1 MDRSQVHAEGR
12 LEVRGLELEV
22 RMEAGGSSLNV
33 EVQDPYSGDCW
44 RADFQPSYVED
55 LTHKTGNFKQF
66 SVFCSM
72 LESAITQSSESVSLD
87 LLTYA
92 DLERMRSRKSGPA
105 MRSALH
111 PSAAAAA
118 ATTPSGAANPALSSK
133 RYLILIYTVEF
144 DRIHYPLA
152 LGYAGRPDTATL
164 QRAVRQLKEELSHL
178 RGHPGVVQ
186 DHKHRELESLQ
197 RDKRELEALVA
208 RLQKRAEG
216 GGCGGASDAGG
227 VVGATA
233 AKELRVLRRLV
244 SSLQE
249 ELGRE
254 RAKAQRSAAKRSQ
267 EIRKLD
273 DELEEARASERS
285 LRARVKCLSTE
296 LALYKRGRVTPVLP
310 LAERSRGSER
320 AASGGPGRARGEVRS
335 ASRERERTAS
345 REGRPPVRGPR
356 SRTPS
361 LSPAAGRVPA
371 FDPTAYVRQREQR
384 KKEAELRGSRQRRRE
399 LQGTPGSGGS
409 SGGRGR
415 PRSRPPSGGR
425 ALNGHNTRSSSLE
438 SAHSRRS
445 SAGSGSDAAPFSEPL
460 TSATTQRRGGKP
472 VKKSSWESPAER
484 SFPQPKRGRAER
496 RRQLA
501 STPTATQPAETMT
514 YYSQSADLSEIDARL
529 DALQDY
535 MRALEAHK

>member
-92 DLERMRSRKSGPA
+92 NLERMRSRKGGPA

-111 PSAAAAA
+111 PSTAAT
-118 ATTPSGAANPALSSK
+118 TTPSGAANPALNSK

-216 GGCGGASDAGG
+216 GGCGGASDAG

-254 RAKAQRSAAKRSQ
+254 RAKAQRLAAKRSQ
-267 EIRKLD
+267 EIRRLN

-310 LAERSRGSER
+310 PAERSRGSER

-335 ASRERERTAS
+335 TSRERERRTAS
-345 REGRPPVRGPR
+345 REGRPPVRGPHL
-356 SRTPS
+356 RTPS

-371 FDPTAYVRQREQR
+371 FDPTAYVREREQR

-425 ALNGHNTRSSSLE
+425 ALNGQNTRSSSLE

-460 TSATTQRRGGKP
+460 TSATTHRRGGKA
-472 VKKSSWESPAER
+472 VKKSSWESPAE
-484 SFPQPKRGRAER
+484 PKRGRAER

-501 STPTATQPAETMT
+501 STPTATQPADTMT

>member
-164 QRAVRQLKEELSHL
+164 QRAVRQLKEELVPPAGS
-178 RGHPGVVQ
+178 PGRRAGPQ
-186 DHKHRELESLQ
+186 AQ
-197 RDKRELEALVA
+197 GRDKRELEALVA

-216 GGCGGASDAGG
+216 GGCGGVSDAGG

-296 LALYKRGRVTPVLP
+296 LALYKRG
-310 LAERSRGSER
+310 
-320 AASGGPGRARGEVRS
+320 
-335 ASRERERTAS
+335 
-345 REGRPPVRGPR
+345 
-356 SRTPS
+356 
-361 LSPAAGRVPA
+361 
-371 FDPTAYVRQREQR
+371 
-384 KKEAELRGSRQRRRE
+384 
-399 LQGTPGSGGS
+399 
-409 SGGRGR
+409 
-415 PRSRPPSGGR
+415 
-425 ALNGHNTRSSSLE
+425 
-438 SAHSRRS
+438 
-445 SAGSGSDAAPFSEPL
+445 
-460 TSATTQRRGGKP
+460 
-472 VKKSSWESPAER
+472 
-484 SFPQPKRGRAER
+484 
-496 RRQLA
+496 
-501 STPTATQPAETMT
+501 
-514 YYSQSADLSEIDARL
+514 
-529 DALQDY
+529 
-535 MRALEAHK
+535 